1 MSMRLSRD
9 KIIIL
14 SYFSGVILAG
24 AALLMLPISWMGP
37 TPLHY
42 IDALFTATSAV
53 CVTGLITVDTA
64 LYSIFGQAV
73 IAALIQ
79 AGGLGIITFATIY
92 VAIPRKKISLVN
104 RRMIKDFYIDEVEY
118 NPRKI
123 IESILL
129 VTLAVEGLGFLLLY
143 SRFGRLKDG
152 AFIALFHSI
161 SAFCNAG
168 FSTFSTNLEGYVG
181 DPLVNI
187 TIMLLI
193 IAGGLG
199 FIVFRDL
206 AKTILGHK
214 RYLATHSRIA
224 LGMTA
229 VLVVGGAA
237 LYFFLESRHS
247 LKGLPFGTR
256 ILASFFMSVTPR
268 TAGFDTVAP
277 ARLSDASTLLTMFLM
292 FVGASPGS
300 TGGGVKTTTLFV
312 LVMATLRGTD
322 EKGRL
327 AIGRR
332 SISPQAV
339 IKAIS
344 IVGKGLLI
352 VFSSTILI
360 LLIERPMVATGAIG
374 LVEVLYEVISAFG
387 TVGLSL
393 GITPGLFSASKLVL
407 IATMF
412 AGRIGLFTMSLPA
425 REERIERDVGLPE
438 TDVMVG

>member
-9 KIIIL
+9 KILIL

-24 AALLMLPISWMGP
+24 SALLMLPFSWKGAY
-37 TPLHY
+37 PLSY

-53 CVTGLITVDTA
+53 CVTGLITVDTS
-64 LYSIFGQAV
+64 LYSIFGQSV

-92 VAIPRKKISLVN
+92 VALPRKKISMVN
-104 RRMIKDFYIDEVEY
+104 RRMIKDFYLDEVEY
-118 NPRKI
+118 NPKKI

-129 VTLAVEGLGFLLLY
+129 VTLGVETIGFFLLYL
-143 SRFGRLKDG
+143 RFGKLKDG
-152 AFIALFHSI
+152 AFISLFHSI

-168 FSTFSTNLEGYVG
+168 FSTFPTSFEGYVA
-181 DPLVNI
+181 DPLVSI
-187 TIMLLI
+187 TVMLLV

-206 AKTILGHK
+206 AKTALGKK
-214 RYLATHSRIA
+214 RYLATHSRIV

-229 VLVVGGAA
+229 VLIVVGAV
-237 LYFFLESRHS
+237 LFFLLESEHS
-247 LKGLPFGTR
+247 LRGMPFGTKL
-256 ILASFFMSVTPR
+256 LASIFMSVTPR
-268 TAGFDTVAP
+268 TAGFDTIAP
-277 ARLSDASTLLTMFLM
+277 SRLSDASTLLTMFFM

-312 LVMATLRGTD
+312 LIMATLRGTD

-332 SISPQAV
+332 SISPQRV
-339 IKAIS
+339 IKAMA

-352 VFSSTILI
+352 IFTSTILV
-360 LLIERPMVATGAIG
+360 LFIERPMVATGSMG
-374 LVEVLYEVISAFG
+374 LVEVLFEVFSAFG

-393 GITPGLFSASKLVL
+393 GITPALFPASKLVL

-425 REERIERDVGLPE
+425 REERIERYVGLPE